1 MAIMIKLY
9 VRHIKNIL
17 TANPLIKQ
25 LPVYLS
31 LLLSGLLLITPDG
44 RAGEADQ
51 KFTSGMY
58 EGLMLAVDDK
68 GELQGYFEQ
77 SLGAV
82 NVTCAFLLKGK
93 DSGGQANIVT
103 WRDRKSVV

>member
-1 MAIMIKLY
+1 M
-9 VRHIKNIL
+9 
-17 TANPLIKQ
+17 IKQ

-31 LLLSGLLLITPDG
+31 LLLSCLLLITDG
-44 RAGEADQ
+44 RAGETNQ

-58 EGLMLAVDDK
+58 EGLMLAVDNK
-68 GELQGYFEQ
+68 GEFQGYFEQ

-103 WRDRKSVV
+103 WCSQLF